1 MTIVWFSELK
11 GLMQKITRKHDL
23 VLSKLKKKKKKKKK
37 KKDFTRKIIDN
48 TVKDYPQHTL
58 PGSFS

>member
-1 MTIVWFSELK
+1 MTTVWFSELK
-11 GLMQKITRKHDL
+11 GLMQGISRKHDL
-23 VLSKLKKKKKKKKK
+23 VLSKLKKKNKKKKKN
-37 KKDFTRKIIDN
+37 FTRTIIDN

>member
-1 MTIVWFSELK
+1 MTTVWFSELK
-11 GLMQKITRKHDL
+11 GLMQGISRKHDL
-23 VLSKLKKKKKKKKK
+23 VLSKLKKKKKKKN
-37 KKDFTRKIIDN
+37 FTRKIIDN